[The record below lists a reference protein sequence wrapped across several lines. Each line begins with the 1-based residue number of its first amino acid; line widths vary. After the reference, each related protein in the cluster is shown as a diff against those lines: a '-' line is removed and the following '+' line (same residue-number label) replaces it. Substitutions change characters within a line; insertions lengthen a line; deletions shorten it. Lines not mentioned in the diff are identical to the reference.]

1 MNYLSVNRAR
11 VLYWNV
17 VAVSSIGSIAMAAGD
32 APGRVSAV
40 SGRVEIVQNG
50 GKSRVV
56 VGREIQETDK
66 IETGPGGVVQI
77 RFTDGSSF
85 TLYEKSS
92 VRIDQYRKGNDGKST
107 IDSAIDITYG
117 KLRFFVNPAGTD
129 KKNAKFK
136 TKTAVMGIRGTSGII
151 DASPSGQTQL
161 VVLTGKVEVFNP
173 KFPTLPV
180 MVGPNSL
187 TSVNPGAVP
196 NPPVAVT
203 KEVINSIVPTVSEGE
218 GFSDDSAAASGT
230 PSSVPAPAGE
240 TKPKSEDAKD
250 APAEKLDGVAPQ
262 EKLDGAAPQ
271 EKQENLPKEGEGQ
284 GKVSPTNKQS
294 IKTLFSPGGEVIKQE
309 SSGGLSSELPKAGN
323 NSSAQSGGAKKD
335 EKASSALPP
344 LSSPNS
350 ESSPAVD
357 VIRQMER
364 TTSQMKST
372 IEVIEKKAQT
382 NIIATPVATPTV
394 NKIKVRINLPNE

>member
-11 VLYWNV
+11 VLYWSV
-17 VAVSSIGSIAMAAGD
+17 VAVSSIGSIAMAAAD
-32 APGRVSAV
+32 APGRVLAV
-40 SGRVEIVQNG
+40 SGQVEIVQNG

-56 VGREIQETDK
+56 VGREIQETDN

-92 VRIDQYRKGNDGKST
+92 VRIDQYRKGNNGKST

-117 KLRFFVNPAGTD
+117 KLRFFVNPAGVN

-136 TKTAVMGIRGTSGII
+136 TKTAVMGIRGTSGVI

-187 TSVNPGAVP
+187 TRVNPGAVP

-203 KEVINSIVPTVSEGE
+203 KEMIKAIVPTVSEGA

-240 TKPKSEDAKD
+240 AKPKSEGVKD
-250 APAEKLDGVAPQ
+250 APAEKG
-262 EKLDGAAPQ
+262 DGAAPQ

-284 GKVSPTNKQS
+284 GKASPTNKQS
-294 IKTLFSPGGEVIKQE
+294 IKTLFSPGGEVVKQE
-309 SSGGLSSELPKAGN
+309 SSGGLSSELSKAGN
-323 NSSAQSGGAKKD
+323 NSSAQSGSSKKD
-335 EKASSALPP
+335 EEASSALSP
-344 LSSPNS
+344 LSAPNS
-350 ESSPAVD
+350 EGSPAVD

-364 TTSQMKST
+364 TTSQVKST